1 MLVKIYSLSRGLNT
15 TEHKQKLQR
24 NGVVTD
30 PLSHVPVSARQTA
43 MDSFD
48 FHFEGTSSLDAQPLS
63 CPGSRLS
70 PAKSNSSIDQF
81 SHHHGKGDSAY
92 SSFSGG
98 SNAPDYTSP
107 FLPDDIHHQSLQ
119 YADLKYVKGVYSPNI
134 LNINRSASVDQLFET
149 VGGDSQECYCHSP
162 CHGADCHREPPPPP
176 PARLDSFITIKN
188 LENYRENLSSHG
200 PWAERSHQRSE
211 TANPDAVHPRQK
223 LAYGR
228 RSSRSNL
235 ECPEGLEDSDQTPK
249 QKPIQSSLNQQ
260 SSSFIQPEFLKQ
272 QVVGAGNWSEN
283 QSRRSRSEQR
293 ANLPEPLQPGDT
305 QHAMQNLPNGNIQ
318 HKGNFYF
325 VTGVCKSSE
334 SSCRDALS
342 EGEISPSS
350 TADTHRLVEMEDRL
364 LGPVVDH
371 NVRQGRE
378 NSLDGL
384 QDSETCHKSHDVY
397 NSIKDEESQSKV
409 SCAQSNISNQGF
421 YGLES
426 SEETTSE
433 RNCSSQRHPIFYCGP
448 EDGCPRIYKDDKDTA
463 AVLNADQG
471 GIDKKADLAVR
482 GKRQPLG
489 DLASDKINKE
499 TTPLLYHLTGENR
512 GVLMHRPKSDTSG
525 KWRESRRYSAPLR
538 QQSVEEGSTSSRSG
552 ILLNNTCGVD
562 QQNQEHLSSPVGTL
576 DESFKKY
583 YREKVKDAQKKVLRE
598 TSFKRRDLQLSWPHR
613 IKPRLDLRPSFL
625 NSTVSLQGSP
635 VTPES
640 PSPCFEL
647 ETELQGKENRNWEE
661 AEEQEKDEAK
671 LSIVP
676 QPQVARIGSRRRLT
690 SEQKKLCYSE
700 PEKLN
705 QVGAAPLHPVCNSLG
720 NEEEG
725 LLSRDDV
732 SEQGLVASRKKLFET
747 RDRAYSTSGRPKN
760 TLKQIQQKALVA
772 YMERKTGQKTAEPQQ
787 PVHYQRHSSAGLPA
801 VLALRSLSG
810 NVAPRPKL
818 LRPLSAGRI
827 LDSSGPFLPS
837 QFSSVHSD
845 VLPSKANWRECTS
858 SATGKS
864 ASAETLLDQP
874 EQGTFFQTRSTS
886 TPYNLQVEDDIHKP
900 PVSSTQNS
908 CAQRRPDGSVRALT
922 ERAVSVSGD
931 IPARPVALRGKS
943 MEELGAGRIDT
954 VQALSKS
961 SEQLDQLE
969 DGRNPP
975 GREQR
980 RLSFWDATR
989 KLQLGPRRT
998 PFVRQDTAPELGSEA
1013 GGSEAGLRG
1022 LGDGPDRPQC
1032 GSPSSTGPPS
1042 PSEASSVVGNSVFY
1056 VSDAETPF
1064 PSSQASQERR
1074 TSRTGSVSPS
1084 SPTGSSRIGA
1094 APPVHALLPG
1104 QDDVPRPDPS
1114 QEVFLGRGVTTDP
1127 SSWLVAQNKEVM
1139 EESRHISGETE
1150 SPSALPEPATHE
1162 PPVATTSE
1170 GPDLE
1175 ENEGKDGDLP
1185 KEETE
1190 KGGETLVE
1198 TGAPAK
1204 PRWQVLVEEVVAEDQ
1219 SLARVLLP
1227 VTNRKTAVMLMEEL
1241 LSEDTLLM
1249 EEHYRHKHTQQ
1260 PGDSSEILEQQ
1271 NMMPPSNENPDPD
1284 GQMQD
1289 GHVNKGSDITE
1300 KKRVLMECIK
1310 GRLQLVE
1317 KQRVALKDA
1326 VEANGLQ
1333 GGAVDTLVQQSCP
1346 PAEYERYTLFV
1357 GDLERVVSLL
1367 LCLSVRL
1374 ARVRNALSAVGEQAD
1389 AEEKQSLDNRHRL
1402 LCKQQEDAKDLK
1414 DNLDRRERVVST
1426 ILARVLTAGQLQ
1438 DYRCFVQTKA
1448 ALLIRQKDLDEKQ
1461 RLSEEQLESLLNSIP
1476 S

>member
-1 MLVKIYSLSRGLNT
+1 
-15 TEHKQKLQR
+15 
-24 NGVVTD
+24 
-30 PLSHVPVSARQTA
+30 

-48 FHFEGTSSLDAQPLS
+48 FHFEGTSNLDVQPLS

-70 PAKSNSSIDQF
+70 PAKSTSSIDQF

-98 SNAPDYTSP
+98 SNAPDYASA
-107 FLPDDIHHQSLQ
+107 FLPEDIQHQSLQ
-119 YADLKYVKGVYSPNI
+119 YTDLKYVKGVYSPNI

-149 VGGDSQECYCHSP
+149 VEGVSQECYCHSS
-162 CHGADCHREPPPPP
+162 CHGGYCHREPPPPP

-200 PWAERSHQRSE
+200 PWAGRSHHRSE

-228 RSSRSNL
+228 RISQSNL

-260 SSSFIQPEFLKQ
+260 SSPFIQPEFLKQ

-293 ANLPEPLQPGDT
+293 ANLPEQLQPGDT
-305 QHAMQNLPNGNIQ
+305 QHAMQNLPNGHIQ

-334 SSCRDALS
+334 SSCRETLS
-342 EGEISPSS
+342 EGEISPS
-350 TADTHRLVEMEDRL
+350 TADHHRLVEMEEKL
-364 LGPVVDH
+364 LSPVVDH
-371 NVRQGRE
+371 NVRQGHE
-378 NSLDGL
+378 NSHDGW
-384 QDSETCHKSHDVY
+384 QDSETCHKSQEVY
-397 NSIKDEESQSKV
+397 DSMKDEESQSKV
-409 SCAQSNISNQGF
+409 SCAQCNISNQGF

-426 SEETTSE
+426 LEETTSE
-433 RNCSSQRHPIFYCGP
+433 RSFSSQRHPIFYCGP
-448 EDGCPRIYKDDKDTA
+448 EDGATQIYKDDKDTV

-471 GIDKKADLAVR
+471 GVDKKADLAVR

-552 ILLNNTCGVD
+552 ILLNSTCSEDRQGQD
-562 QQNQEHLSSPVGTL
+562 RLSSPVGTL

-583 YREKVKDAQKKVLRE
+583 YREKLKDAQKKVLRE

-625 NSTVSLQGSP
+625 NSAVSLQGSP

-640 PSPCFEL
+640 PSPCFDL
-647 ETELQGKENRNWEE
+647 ETELQGKENRNWVE
-661 AEEQEKDEAK
+661 AEEQGKDKAK
-671 LSIVP
+671 LPSVP

-725 LLSRDDV
+725 LLSRDDL

-747 RDRAYSTSGRPKN
+747 RDRAFSASGLPKN

-772 YMERKTGQKTAEPQQ
+772 YMERKTGQKTTEPQQ
-787 PVHYQRHSSAGLPA
+787 PLPSQRHSTAGRPPD
-801 VLALRSLSG
+801 LALRPLSG

-827 LDSSGPFLPS
+827 LDSSGPFQTS

-845 VLPSKANWRECTS
+845 VLPCKTNWRECTG

-900 PVSSTQNS
+900 LVSSTQNS
-908 CAQRRPDGSVRALT
+908 CAQKRPDGAVRAPT
-922 ERAVSVSGD
+922 NRAVSVSGD

-943 MEELGAGRIDT
+943 MEELGTGRIDA

-961 SEQLDQLE
+961 SEQLDLVG
-969 DGRNPP
+969 DRRTAP

-980 RLSFWDATR
+980 RLSFWEATR
-989 KLQLGPRRT
+989 KLQVRPIRT
-998 PFVRQDTAPELGSEA
+998 PVVRQDTAPELGSEA
-1013 GGSEAGLRG
+1013 GFRG
-1022 LGDGPDRPQC
+1022 LGDGLEWPQC
-1032 GSPSSTGPPS
+1032 GSPKTTGPPS

-1056 VSDAETPF
+1056 VSDAEPPF

-1074 TSRTGSVSPS
+1074 TSKTGSVSPS
-1084 SPTGSSRIGA
+1084 SPTGSRIGA
-1094 APPVHALLPG
+1094 APPVHTLLPD

-1114 QEVFLGRGVTTDP
+1114 QEVFLGRGVTTDR
-1127 SSWLVAQNKEVM
+1127 SSWLVTQNEEVM

-1150 SPSALPEPATHE
+1150 SPSALPEPAPHE

-1175 ENEGKDGDLP
+1175 ENEGRDGDLP
-1185 KEETE
+1185 EEETE
-1190 KGGETLVE
+1190 KGGETVVE
-1198 TGAPAK
+1198 TGAPENVISPAK
-1204 PRWQVLVEEVVAEDQ
+1204 PQWQVLVEEVVAEDQ

-1260 PGDSSEILEQQ
+1260 AGDSCEILEEQ
-1271 NMMPPSNENPDPD
+1271 NMMPPSSENPDPD

-1289 GHVNKGSDITE
+1289 GHVNKGSDITG
-1300 KKRVLMECIK
+1300 KKRALMECIK

-1317 KQRVALKDA
+1317 KQRVALKDEM
-1326 VEANGLQ
+1326 EANGLW

-1346 PAEYERYTLFV
+1346 TTEYERYTLFV

-1367 LCLSVRL
+1367 LCLSARL

-1414 DNLDRRERVVST
+1414 DNLDRRERVVSA
-1426 ILARVLTAGQLQ
+1426 ILARVLTAEQLQ

-1448 ALLIRQKDLDEKQ
+1448 ALLIRLKDLDEKQ
-1461 RLSEEQLESLLNSIP
+1461 RLGEEQLETLLNSIP